1 MKTETSRN
9 TILALAGLAALSV
22 YVLAC
27 VSFSPDDTKVAY
39 PAFDTA
45 SGGIGVAVYDRE
57 TRRSDLAFLP
67 MMITD
72 KDADPSKPT
81 LMRSQWLADGQRILV
96 SWVGD
101 NAPDGVTLAV
111 MPWNSRAALR
121 LFCLPKLENFDLT
134 RPLCVAGDRVFLME
148 SGKQILRLDL
158 KTGEIARHALDIGK
172 SEITLLPVPNDS
184 GVFYTE
190 KLEEK
195 SGTVFGRLNPDNFA
209 LSPLYSFT
217 NDSADGSFFAYDP
230 AGKRCAFL
238 EKTEALPQLVVLDG
252 GKPVFRRSIGAKGDD
267 LDFSSVTFSKRGDS
281 LLAGFA
287 RKREDQPVVSYGL
300 MEIPLGDQPVR
311 EKVLL
316 SRIQADANEGAFYFE
331 FGISHDGKTAAA
343 ASTYL
348 ACAKEQGFEP
358 EDCGLFFID
367 LSDPAW
373 RVTKTLIPL
382 PRQWA
387 APAVK

>member
-1 MKTETSRN
+1 
-9 TILALAGLAALSV
+9 
-22 YVLAC
+22 VL
-27 VSFSPDDTKVAY
+27 Y
-39 PAFDTA
+39 PAFDGA

-57 TRRSDLAFLP
+57 TRSSDMAFLP
-67 MMITD
+67 TMITD

-81 LMRSQWLADGQRILV
+81 LIRSQWLADGQRILA
-96 SWVGD
+96 SWVGE

-111 MPWNSRAALR
+111 IPWNSRAALR
-121 LFCLPKLENFDLT
+121 LFYLPKLDDFDFT

-148 SGKQILRLDL
+148 SKEHILRLDL
-158 KTGEIARHALDIGK
+158 KTGEIVRHALDAGT

-184 GVFYTE
+184 GVFYTQ
-190 KLEEK
+190 KLAEK

-209 LSPLYSFT
+209 LSPLASFT
-217 NDSADGSFFAYDP
+217 NEMADRSFFAYDP

-238 EKTEALPQLVVLDG
+238 EKTEPLPQLIVLEG

-267 LDFSSVTFSKRGDS
+267 LDFSSVAFSKRGDS

-300 MEIPLGDQPVR
+300 MVIPLGDQPVR
-311 EKVLL
+311 EKVIL
-316 SRIQADANEGAFYFE
+316 SRIQAGDNEGAFYFE

-373 RVTKTLIPL
+373 KVTKTLIPL
-382 PRQWA
+382 PRQWT
-387 APAVK
+387 APEVK